1 MQANHNAIGLLAE
14 FGAVNIRTQHRPTPS
29 TPRIPVESSPMRSF
43 LFTSAL
49 LITATFAS
57 AADDGT
63 QLTIEQWV
71 SQDSHGDVSGRIVLP
86 TAGSKIAP
94 INGVDVV
101 LTSQDGKLFRASSET
116 NANGEFKIFGAPSGV
131 YTLVARGE
139 RVFAACAFHIVSATE
154 NKLEKRHQTAE
165 IAAANIDFTDVKTS
179 IIRYM
184 PTSVAKNATFE
195 ASPAEKVMT
204 SFVEE
209 NAFRVA
215 QKNGGMNGRLFQA
228 GLQGDQFKRAGLS
241 NVFVYENGEAVAQ
254 TVSREDG
261 TFEIDSLSLG
271 QYSLMTIGPDG
282 LGITSFELVDEG
294 ELVASSEES
303 NGESLVALQSGCCCC
318 PQFEMQVA
326 PCAATET
333 IVSDVLLSE
342 GEYVE
347 GGLGGEIIADG
358 GIPIDGG
365 MVADPLAA
373 GYGGGSFGGGGGSFG
388 GGGGGGFGGGGFGGI
403 ASLAGLGIGVAALA
417 SSDDDN
423 AVIQVPAPAS
433 PALP

>member
-1 MQANHNAIGLLAE
+1 
-14 FGAVNIRTQHRPTPS
+14 
-29 TPRIPVESSPMRSF
+29 MRSF
-43 LFTSAL
+43 LFTAAL
-49 LITATFAS
+49 LVTATLAS

-86 TAGSKIAP
+86 VAGAKISP
-94 INGVDVV
+94 VGGVQVV

-116 NANGEFKIFGAPSGV
+116 NENGEFKVFGAPSGV
-131 YTLVARGE
+131 YTLIARGE
-139 RVFAACAFHIVSATE
+139 RVFAACAFHVVPASE
-154 NKLEKRHQTAE
+154 SNLEKRHQSAE
-165 IAAANIDFTDVKTS
+165 IAVANIDFTDVKTS

-184 PTSVAKNATFE
+184 PTNVAKNATFE
-195 ASPAEKVMT
+195 PSPANKVMT

-215 QKNGGMNGRLFQA
+215 QKNGGMTGRLFQA
-228 GLQGDQFKRAGLS
+228 GLQGDRFKQAGLS
-241 NVFVYENGEAVAQ
+241 NVFVYKNGQAVAQ
-254 TVSREDG
+254 TVSRQDG
-261 TFEIDSLSLG
+261 TFEIESLSPG

-282 LGITSFELVDEG
+282 LGITSFELVDES
-294 ELVASSEES
+294 ELVASTQNN
-303 NGESLVALQSGCCCC
+303 NGESFVALQSGCCCC

-326 PCAATET
+326 PCAASET

-342 GEYVE
+342 GEYIE
-347 GGLGGEIIADG
+347 GGMGGEIIADG

-365 MVADPLAA
+365 IVADPMAP
-373 GYGGGSFGGGGGSFG
+373 GYGGGSFGGGGYGGGFG
-388 GGGGGGFGGGGFGGI
+388 GGGGGGLGAGGFGGI

-433 PALP
+433 PAVP